1 MKNKRMKRILVW
13 VILLALVI
21 GQSNM
26 VFAAKPDKPVQETSS
41 SLDITS
47 ENLNLTVSEDQTID
61 FTINATTKEQYA
73 IIWEPTTSDGGLLNL
88 VDTSPPVAKPGKKV
102 TAYLQDATFLFEPYD
117 VVENKTVTY
126 TIYAMK
132 AVDDDL
138 NKDSITVTITVTPV
152 VTGNNPTI
160 AYLALG
166 DSIPYG
172 RYYTSSWNY
181 LFGGTDTSSYI
192 EQFAME
198 YDVLNSEFDQS
209 ISGLNTIDIYNQLTP
224 DKPGYNPM
232 LVSQV
237 EESDIIT
244 LCIGANDIMDAVPR
258 TFYGL
263 DKYNI
268 NWSVA
273 ENGRKSFETNW
284 QKIIDRIHFLNYDVT
299 LIVMTIYN
307 PYHENESIYKQVDE
321 YFSSDVEGDYG
332 LNYII
337 KNTMSLYGADYSS
350 QFTYLV
356 ADVYDTFNK
365 YPNKDYLTEFYNR
378 FSDPHPNQLGQ
389 NLIFNTHM
397 DLFIDTLN

>member
-1 MKNKRMKRILVW
+1 MKDKRMKRILVW
-13 VILLALVI
+13 LILLALVI

-26 VFAAKPDKPVQETSS
+26 VFAAKPDKSVQETSS

-181 LFGGTDTSSYI
+181 LFGGTDTS
-192 EQFAME
+192 
-198 YDVLNSEFDQS
+198 
-209 ISGLNTIDIYNQLTP
+209 
-224 DKPGYNPM
+224 
-232 LVSQV
+232 
-237 EESDIIT
+237 
-244 LCIGANDIMDAVPR
+244 R
-258 TFYGL
+258 
-263 DKYNI
+263 
-268 NWSVA
+268 
-273 ENGRKSFETNW
+273 
-284 QKIIDRIHFLNYDVT
+284 
-299 LIVMTIYN
+299 
-307 PYHENESIYKQVDE
+307 
-321 YFSSDVEGDYG
+321 
-332 LNYII
+332 
-337 KNTMSLYGADYSS
+337 
-350 QFTYLV
+350 
-356 ADVYDTFNK
+356 
-365 YPNKDYLTEFYNR
+365 
-378 FSDPHPNQLGQ
+378 
-389 NLIFNTHM
+389 
-397 DLFIDTLN
+397 